1 MIGLRDQAE
10 GFQAPLKLRASA
22 AKQPA
27 ATRPSDVSRK
37 TICGCLLYLI
47 ISVWPLRK
55 DDNHN
60 WRRVLL
66 VFM

>member
-10 GFQAPLKLRASA
+10 GFQAPLKPRASA

-37 TICGCLLYLI
+37 TICGCLLYMI
-47 ISVWPLRK
+47 INSAQG
-55 DDNHN
+55 
-60 WRRVLL
+60 
-66 VFM
+66 

>member
-37 TICGCLLYLI
+37 TTCGPLAVSACITVMAYL
-47 ISVWPLRK
+47 
-55 DDNHN
+55 
-60 WRRVLL
+60 
-66 VFM
+66 